1 MFGKQVKKETSNKLD
16 ASKKVL
22 EMHASNKQTG
32 LFKGDKLRGKGVN
45 SQWGHDLKDR
55 TDQPLLGEMNQEYAP
70 FWAQLGSNVN
80 KKKYSTENYHDRN
93 AFDAVRL
100 KFNDELSNITEDLV

>member
-1 MFGKQVKKETSNKLD
+1 MPDWLKTSVTQEADPFAMFGKQVKKETSNKLD

-70 FWAQLGSNVN
+70 F
-80 KKKYSTENYHDRN
+80 
-93 AFDAVRL
+93 
-100 KFNDELSNITEDLV
+100 